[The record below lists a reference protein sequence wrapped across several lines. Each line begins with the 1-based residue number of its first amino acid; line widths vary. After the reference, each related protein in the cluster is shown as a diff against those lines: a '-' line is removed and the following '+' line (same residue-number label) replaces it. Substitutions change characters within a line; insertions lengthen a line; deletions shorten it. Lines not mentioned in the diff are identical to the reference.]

1 MSAPGFYESDDET
14 VQAATQKLLELEKM
28 LEISFARWDELE
40 A

>member
-28 LEISFARWDELE
+28 LEIAFARWDELE